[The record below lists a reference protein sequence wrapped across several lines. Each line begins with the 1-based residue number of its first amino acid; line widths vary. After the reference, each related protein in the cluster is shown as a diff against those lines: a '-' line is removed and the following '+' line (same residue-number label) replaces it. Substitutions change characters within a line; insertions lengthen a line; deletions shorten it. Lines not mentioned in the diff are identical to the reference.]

1 MIRRDSTLCMH
12 MYFDYNGTGK
22 YVEEAA
28 AKTQKPA
35 ILQLEDWQGSEKH
48 QSTRRGILWND
59 VVVFL

>member
-1 MIRRDSTLCMH
+1 

-35 ILQLEDWQGSEKH
+35 ILQLED
-48 QSTRRGILWND
+48 
-59 VVVFL
+59 

>member
-1 MIRRDSTLCMH
+1 MH

-28 AKTQKPA
+28 TKTQKPA

-48 QSTRRGILWND
+48 HNTRRGILWND